1 MRIWLRSSQLWV
13 ESLKLVWFFFQ
24 EISADQSVTSVS
36 PEDRRCL
43 FPEVLECNLKL
54 SKCFVS
60 FRRGN
65 WAATM
70 ATLGEGE
77 IEIAKSGIF
86 LFSLQMFAWVQEQLR
101 VKTEQHR
108 LSALVRTVFQN
119 MCQCSILTRFI
130 CHTLRYLPNTD
141 TPMCDPWAAV
151 QFNKHQCKFLE

>member
-70 ATLGEGE
+70 ATREEGE
-77 IEIAKSGIF
+77 IEMVNSRSF
-86 LFSLQMFAWVQEQLR
+86 FFADVC
-101 VKTEQHR
+101 
-108 LSALVRTVFQN
+108 LSARTTSRQN
-119 MCQCSILTRFI
+119 RTTPVVCPGENSLSKYVPMLYFNQIYLSYFEVPAKHWHSDVWSLGCSS
-130 CHTLRYLPNTD
+130 
-141 TPMCDPWAAV
+141 V
-151 QFNKHQCKFLE
+151 

>member
-1 MRIWLRSSQLWV
+1 MKIWLRSSQLWV
-13 ESLKLVWFFFQ
+13 ESLKLWNFCVFFQ

-54 SKCFVS
+54 SKCFIS

-70 ATLGEGE
+70 ATREEGE
-77 IEIAKSGIF
+77 IKIAKSGIF
-86 LFSLQMFAWVQEQLR
+86 CRCLLECKNNFAAQQNNTGCLPWWEQSSKICANALFWPDLIF
-101 VKTEQHR
+101 
-108 LSALVRTVFQN
+108 
-119 MCQCSILTRFI
+119 
-130 CHTLRYLPNTD
+130 RYLPNTD